1 MGTPHH
7 DHGHN
12 HGHAPAGS
20 LKALLTV
27 FTLTATIF
35 LAQLLG
41 GLVSG
46 SLALLSDA
54 MHMLSDSTGLLIA
67 LVAILIGR
75 RDATHRS
82 TYGYRRV
89 EVLAAMINA
98 AVVAGVSV
106 WIVIS
111 ALRRLGGHHP
121 IDTGLM
127 LAVAVVGLIANA
139 ISALILVRRQHESLN
154 MRGAYLHVL
163 SDLLGSVAVIIAGLI
178 IHVTGWLPADTIA
191 SLIIAALVLPRALRL
206 LSDTLSVLLEQA
218 PRGVDTRAVESAL
231 QAVPGVLTTHDLH
244 VWSTDGTEPLAT
256 CHLVIEEGDRSPCDI
271 LHDAQ
276 EALQGFGIT
285 HSTLQLERVD
295 HSTHEDIC

>member
-1 MGTPHH
+1 MGTHH
-7 DHGHN
+7 HEHGHG
-12 HGHAPAGS
+12 HGHAPGGS
-20 LKALLTV
+20 LKALVTV

-35 LAQLLG
+35 LAQLVG
-41 GLVSG
+41 GLLSG

-75 RDATHRS
+75 RAATHRS

-98 AVVAGVSV
+98 AVVTGVSV

-111 ALRRLGGHHP
+111 ALRRIGGHHP

-127 LAVAVVGLIANA
+127 LTVAFVGLAANA
-139 ISALILVRRQHESLN
+139 VSALILVRRQHESLN

-191 SLIIAALVLPRALRL
+191 SLLIAALVLPRALRL

-218 PRGVDTRAVESAL
+218 PRGVDTRAVEQAL
-231 QAVPGVLTTHDLH
+231 AEVPGVLATHDLH
-244 VWSTDGTEPLAT
+244 VWTTDGTEPLAT
-256 CHLVIEEGDRSPCDI
+256 CHLVIEDGDLSHCEV
-271 LHDAQ
+271 LHAAQ
-276 EALQGFGIT
+276 ETLRHFGIT

-295 HSTHEDIC
+295 HSSHENIC